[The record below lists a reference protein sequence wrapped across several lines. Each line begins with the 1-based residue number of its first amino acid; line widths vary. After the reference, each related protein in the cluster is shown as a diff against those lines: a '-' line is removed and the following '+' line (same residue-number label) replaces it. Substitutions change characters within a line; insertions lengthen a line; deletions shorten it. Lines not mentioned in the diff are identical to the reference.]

1 MDDVVIG
8 LALIGV
14 GLLLYVIEAMN
25 PGFFIAVP
33 GTVALVLGVIA
44 LFFPDFYLYP
54 LAWLGII
61 VLSGASTWGT
71 LRFYKRWAPPSKST
85 TTFTVDNIVGEPGVT
100 ATAINSERG
109 GTVRVHGESW
119 NARSAAPIAKD
130 RKVRVVAVVDNFTV
144 TVEPLEGT

>member
-1 MDDVVIG
+1 MDVVLG

-14 GLLLYVIEAMN
+14 GLLLYIIEAMN

-44 LFFPDFYLYP
+44 LFFPDFYEYP

-61 VLSGASTWGT
+61 LLSGLSTMLT
-71 LRFYKRWAPPSKST
+71 IRFYKRWAPPGKST
-85 TTFTVDNIVGEPGVT
+85 TTFTVDNIVGEPGIADT
-100 ATAINSERG
+100 DINMERG

-119 NARSAAPIAKD
+119 NARSAAPIPKD
-130 RKVRVVAVVDNFTV
+130 RKVRVVAIVDNFTV

>member
-1 MDDVVIG
+1 MDVVLG

-44 LFFPDFYLYP
+44 LFFPDFYEYP

-61 VLSGASTWGT
+61 VLSGIATWGT
-71 LRFYKRWAPPSKST
+71 VRFYKRWAPPAKST
-85 TTFTVDNIVGEPGVT
+85 TTFTVDNIVGEAGVA
-100 ATAINSERG
+100 ATAISSERG

-119 NARSAAPIAKD
+119 NARSTAPIPKD
-130 RKVRVVAVVDNFTV
+130 RKVRVVGIVDNFTV
-144 TVEPLEGT
+144 TVEPLEGS